1 MPAAL
6 SLPLKP
12 AALMLCLVLPWLFNY
27 TSAPTLNWW
36 PWFVS
41 ALCGVGVALAWGRV
55 SAQGLAASWLAAA
68 LISCVIALVQYFGGS
83 DHAWLARWI
92 SQTPAGEAY
101 GNLRQRNQ
109 FASLTS
115 IGLAALLAC
124 VALRAPTA
132 SGRLALP
139 DVPAWAWAAALLL
152 ALGNAVSSSRTGLLQ
167 WVLLLGLVLWW
178 HRAGRYALVRLAAVA
193 LLLYLLAVPAMPA
206 LLSVVTG
213 MEGSN
218 LFGRMAQ
225 AGNDSRMVLWSNVL
239 TLIAQKPWFG
249 WGWGELDHAHFMAVY
264 PGARFPDLLGNAHN
278 LPLHLAVELGI
289 PLALTAC
296 AGLAAVL
303 RAGKPWRETDAGRQ
317 LAWAVL
323 AVIGLH
329 SLLEY
334 PLWYGPF
341 QLAVLVCAAWL
352 VPRRGAGWPVS
363 WPGRFKPALVK
374 AVVLAVVLALG
385 WAGADYWR
393 VSQAFFVPVS
403 MRLASI
409 LSGPQSPAA
418 NSGLFASQVAF
429 AKLVTTDVT
438 PANAQAMHALALRVL
453 HYSPE
458 PRVIEKLL
466 DSARIVGLEADVA
479 LYTDRFVR
487 AYPLEHARWLQ
498 KNAAG
503 GQPAAINA
511 PSTAPAL
518 AASSSL
524 SR

>member
-1 MPAAL
+1 MRAAP

-12 AALMLCLVLPWLFNY
+12 AALMLCLVLPWLFAY

-36 PWFVS
+36 PWFFS

-55 SAQGLAASWLAAA
+55 SAQWLAASWLAAA

-92 SQTPAGEAY
+92 SQTPTGEAY

-124 VALRAPTA
+124 VALRTPPAP
-132 SGRLALP
+132 GRLALW
-139 DVPAWAWAAALLL
+139 DIPAWAWAAALLL

-167 WVLLLGLVLWW
+167 WVLLLALALWW
-178 HRAGRYALVRLAAVA
+178 HRAGRRPLVLLVAVA
-193 LLLYLLAVPAMPA
+193 LLAYLLAVPAMPA
-206 LLSVVTG
+206 LLSGVTG
-213 MEGSN
+213 LDGPN
-218 LFGRMAQ
+218 LFGRVAQ
-225 AGNDSRMVLWSNVL
+225 AGSDSRIVLWGNVL
-239 TLIAQKPWFG
+239 SLIAQKPWFG
-249 WGWGELDHAHFMAVY
+249 WGWGELDYAHFMAAF
-264 PGARFPDLLGNAHN
+264 PGARFPELLGNAHN
-278 LPLHLAVELGI
+278 LPLHLAVELGV
-289 PLALTAC
+289 PVALIAC
-296 AGLAAVL
+296 AGVAAMV

-341 QLAVLVCAAWL
+341 QLAVLLCAAWL
-352 VPRRGAGWPVS
+352 WPTRGAAVQVS
-363 WPGRFKPALVK
+363 RPGRFKPALTT
-374 AVVLAVVLALG
+374 LAMLALA

-393 VSQAFFVPVS
+393 VSQAFFVPAS
-403 MRLASI
+403 QRLASFWG
-409 LSGPQSPAA
+409 GPQPPAK
-418 NSGLFASQVAF
+418 NTWLFKPQVEF
-429 AKLVTTDVT
+429 AELVTTEVT
-438 PANAQAMHALALRVL
+438 PTNAPAMHALALRVL

-466 DSARIVGLEADVA
+466 DSARLAGLQADVA
-479 LYTDRFVR
+479 RYEDRFAR
-487 AYPLEHARWLQ
+487 ANPQEHARWRQ
-498 KNAAG
+498 KNAAVN
-503 GQPAAINA
+503 QPAAINA
-511 PSTAPAL
+511 PSTAPAS
-518 AASSSL
+518 ATSS
-524 SR
+524 R

>member
-1 MPAAL
+1 
-6 SLPLKP
+6 
-12 AALMLCLVLPWLFNY
+12 MLCLVLPWLFAH

-36 PWFVS
+36 PWFFS
-41 ALCGVGVALAWGRV
+41 ALCGVGVVLAWGRV
-55 SAQGLAASWLAAA
+55 SAKLLAASWLASA
-68 LISCVIALVQYFGGS
+68 LISCMIALLQYFGYS
-83 DHAWLARWI
+83 DHAWVAHWI

-132 SGRLALP
+132 PGRLTFWHI
-139 DVPAWAWAAALLL
+139 PAWAWGAALLL

-167 WVLLLGLVLWW
+167 WVLLLALVLWW
-178 HRAGRYALVRLAAVA
+178 HRAGRRPLMRLMAVA
-193 LLLYLLAVPAMPA
+193 LLAYLLALRAMPA
-206 LLSVVTG
+206 LLSWVTG
-213 MEGSN
+213 LEGTD

-225 AGNDSRMVLWSNVL
+225 AGSDSRIALWGNVL
-239 TLIAQKPWFG
+239 SLMAQKPWFG
-249 WGWGELDHAHFMAVY
+249 WGWGELDYAHFMAAY
-264 PGARFPDLLGNAHN
+264 PGARFPELLGNAHN

-289 PLALTAC
+289 PVALIAC
-296 AGLAAVL
+296 AAVAAVV

-341 QLAVLVCAAWL
+341 QLAVLLCAAWL
-352 VPRRGAGWPVS
+352 GSTRDAAVRASR
-363 WPGRFKPALVK
+363 PGRIKPAL
-374 AVVLAVVLALG
+374 ATLAVLALA

-393 VSQAFFVPVS
+393 VSQAFFVPAS
-403 MRLASI
+403 QRLASVWG
-409 LSGPQSPAA
+409 GPPSQAK
-418 NSGLFASQVAF
+418 NSWLFAPQVAF
-429 AKLVTTDVT
+429 AELVTTDVT
-438 PANAQAMHALALRVL
+438 PANALVMHALALRVL

-466 DSARIVGLEADVA
+466 DSARLAGLQADEA
-479 LYTDRFVR
+479 LYTDRFAR
-487 AYPLEHARWLQ
+487 AYPLEHARWRQ

-503 GQPAAINA
+503 LQPAAINA
-511 PSTAPAL
+511 PSTAPAS
-518 AASSSL
+518 ATAS
-524 SR
+524 R

>member
-1 MPAAL
+1 MRAVP

-12 AALMLCLVLPWLFNY
+12 AALMLCLVPPWLFNY
-27 TSAPTLNWW
+27 TIAPTLNWW
-36 PWFVS
+36 PWFFS

-55 SAQGLAASWLAAA
+55 SAQWLAASWLAAA

-83 DHAWLARWI
+83 DHAWAAHWI

-115 IGLAALLAC
+115 IGLAALMAC
-124 VALRAPTA
+124 VALRAPA
-132 SGRLALP
+132 APGRLTFWHI
-139 DVPAWAWAAALLL
+139 PAWAWAAALLL

-167 WVLLLGLVLWW
+167 WVLLLALVLWW
-178 HRAGRYALVRLAAVA
+178 HRAGRRPLVWLTAVA
-193 LLLYLLAVPAMPA
+193 LLAYLLALRAMPA
-206 LLSVVTG
+206 LLSLVTG
-213 MEGSN
+213 LDGTD

-225 AGNDSRMVLWSNVL
+225 AGSDSRIVLWANVL

-249 WGWGELDHAHFMAVY
+249 WGWGELDYAHFMAAF
-264 PGARFPDLLGNAHN
+264 PGARFPELLGNAHN

-289 PLALTAC
+289 PVALIAC
-296 AGLAAVL
+296 AAVAALV

-341 QLAVLVCAAWL
+341 QLAVLLCAAWL
-352 VPRRGAGWPVS
+352 WQTREAALPASRPARL
-363 WPGRFKPALVK
+363 KPAL
-374 AVVLAVVLALG
+374 ATLAVLALG

-403 MRLASI
+403 QRLAS
-409 LSGPQSPAA
+409 SWGGPPSQAK
-418 NSGLFASQVAF
+418 NSWLFAPQVAF
-429 AKLVTTDVT
+429 AELVTTDVT
-438 PANAQAMHALALRVL
+438 PANAPAMHTLALRVL

-466 DSARIVGLEADVA
+466 DSARLAGLQADVA
-479 LYTDRFVR
+479 RYEDRYAR
-487 AYPLEHARWLQ
+487 ANPREYARWRQ

-503 GQPAAINA
+503 DQPAAIKA
-511 PSTAPAL
+511 PSTAPAS
-518 AASSSL
+518 ATSS
-524 SR
+524 R

>member
-1 MPAAL
+1 MRAAP

-12 AALMLCLVLPWLFNY
+12 SALMLCLVLPWLFAY

-36 PWFVS
+36 PWFFS
-41 ALCGVGVALAWGRV
+41 AICGVGVALAWGRV
-55 SAQGLAASWLAAA
+55 SAQWLAASWLAAA
-68 LISCVIALVQYFGGS
+68 LISCVIALVQYFGVS

-92 SQTPAGEAY
+92 SQTPMGEAY

-124 VALRAPTA
+124 VALRTPPAP
-132 SGRLALP
+132 GRLALW
-139 DVPAWAWAAALLL
+139 DIPAWAWAAALLL

-167 WVLLLGLVLWW
+167 WVLLLALALWW
-178 HRAGRYALVRLAAVA
+178 HRAGRRPLVLLVAVA
-193 LLLYLLAVPAMPA
+193 LLAYLLAVPAMPA

-213 MEGSN
+213 LDGPN
-218 LFGRMAQ
+218 LYGRVAQ
-225 AGNDSRMVLWSNVL
+225 AGSDSRIVLWGNVL
-239 TLIAQKPWFG
+239 SLIAQKPWFG
-249 WGWGELDHAHFMAVY
+249 WGWGELDYAHFMAAY

-289 PLALTAC
+289 PVALIAC
-296 AGLAAVL
+296 AGVAAVVG
-303 RAGKPWRETDAGRQ
+303 AGKPWRETDAGRQ

-341 QLAVLVCAAWL
+341 QLAVLLCVAWL
-352 VPRRGAGWPVS
+352 GPTRGAAVQAS
-363 WPGRFKPALVK
+363 RPGRIKPALTT
-374 AVVLAVVLALG
+374 LAMLALA

-393 VSQAFFVPVS
+393 VSQAFFVPAS
-403 MRLASI
+403 QRLASFWG
-409 LSGPQSPAA
+409 GPQSPAK
-418 NSGLFASQVAF
+418 NSWLFAPQVEF
-429 AKLVTTDVT
+429 AELVTTDVT
-438 PANAQAMHALALRVL
+438 PANAPAMHALALRVL

-466 DSARIVGLEADVA
+466 DSARLAGLQADVA
-479 LYTDRFVR
+479 RYEDRFAR
-487 AYPLEHARWLQ
+487 ANPQEHARWRQ

-503 GQPAAINA
+503 NQPAAINA
-511 PSTAPAL
+511 PSTAPAS
-518 AASSSL
+518 ATSS
-524 SR
+524 R